1 MKRGL
6 ENATNEELQEML
18 TQAKKKVR
26 ALQEVDRTPGQYL
39 STPMGRRVPVGH
51 GG

>member
-39 STPMGRRVPVGH
+39 STPMDHRVPVGH